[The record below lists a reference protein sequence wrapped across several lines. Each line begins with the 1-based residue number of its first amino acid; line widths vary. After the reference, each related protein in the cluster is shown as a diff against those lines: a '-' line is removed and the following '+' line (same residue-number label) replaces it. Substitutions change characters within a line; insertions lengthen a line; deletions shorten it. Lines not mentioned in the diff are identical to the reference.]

1 MRQNDSFNAKIVI
14 GSFVRLVK
22 IVKKLKVLEIW
33 KRIWDDNDYSAIG
46 YTNL

>member
-22 IVKKLKVLEIW
+22 IVKKVESFRDLE
-33 KRIWDDNDYSAIG
+33 KDLG
-46 YTNL
+46 